1 MAASDKDLLT
11 IVSPCYNE
19 AGNLKALLPG
29 WLGFCRAHSFRLIL
43 VDDGSTDD
51 TPAFLRSLPS
61 RQKLR
66 VVRHKINRGYGAAI
80 KSGIREVLT
89 PYAATMDADGQHDPR
104 EILNLLTGLRSGE
117 ADMVIGRRKY
127 GAPRFFFRS
136 LGKGFIR
143 LLVRYLFSR
152 KFSDLNSG
160 MKAFRSDL
168 AKKYIGICP
177 DSMAFSEIFALVF
190 VNHGHLVEEQAV
202 AVGKRRC
209 GSSTIRL
216 RTAFQ
221 TVWKIVI
228 IATLFKPAK
237 IFLPLS
243 ALLFLAGIGWEIPIL
258 LANRG
263 ISVGASLLVILAI
276 LFMLLGLL
284 AEQLSVMI
292 KSRLE

>member
-1 MAASDKDLLT
+1 MAVSSKDLLT
-11 IVSPCYNE
+11 IISPCYNE
-19 AGNLKALLPG
+19 ARNLKALLPG
-29 WLGFCRAHSFRLIL
+29 WLEFCRTHRLRLIL

-51 TPAFLRSLPS
+51 TQIFLRSLPFHN
-61 RQKLR
+61 RLR
-66 VVRHKINRGYGAAI
+66 VIRHKINRGYGAAI

-104 EILNLLTGLRSGE
+104 EILRLAAGLRSGE
-117 ADMVIGRRKY
+117 ADMIIGRRKY

-136 LGKGFIR
+136 LGKWFIK
-143 LLVRYLFSR
+143 LIVRYLFSR

-160 MKAFRSDL
+160 MKVFQADL
-168 AKKYIGICP
+168 AKKYMGICP

-202 AVGKRRC
+202 TVGKRRS

-228 IATLFKPAK
+228 IATLFKPVK

-258 LANRG
+258 LAGRG
-263 ISVGASLLVILAI
+263 ISIGASLLIILAI

-284 AEQLSVMI
+284 AEQLSIMM